1 MAQSC
6 PYIKVSYDNMKLM
19 VITYSDDFAFFLPGS
34 AIDILTGVESGERR
48 AESGERRAES
58 GCFDGDSCIVR
69 KMASLHLYS
78 SVLSW
83 I

>member
-34 AIDILTGVESGERR
+34 AIDILTGVESGER
-48 AESGERRAES
+48 
-58 GCFDGDSCIVR
+58 
-69 KMASLHLYS
+69 ML
-78 SVLSW
+78 
-83 I
+83 

>member
-48 AESGERRAES
+48 AESG
-58 GCFDGDSCIVR
+58 CFDGDSCIVR